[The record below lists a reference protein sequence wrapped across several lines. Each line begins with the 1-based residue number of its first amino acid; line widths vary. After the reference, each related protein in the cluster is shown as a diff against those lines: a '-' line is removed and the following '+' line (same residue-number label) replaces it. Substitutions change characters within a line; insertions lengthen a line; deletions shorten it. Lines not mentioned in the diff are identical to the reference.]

1 MIDLEQLLTYLTLIS
16 VPIGV
21 FYHVLTL
28 RNQNISRQIQIIKG
42 AKILGEDPV
51 WKVYAYDTSNSDEF
65 ESKLYEPDS
74 DIRKPFYDYF
84 NSLEELGMYLRE
96 GVLNIRYVYLLGG
109 GSIIT
114 IWEKYEGI
122 NKKLRE
128 EMGSRFLTEAEYLY
142 QKIKEYVKKHPELAP
157 DR

>member
-1 MIDLEQLLTYLTLIS
+1 MINIQTVLTYLTLIS

-21 FYHVLTL
+21 FYHILTL
-28 RNQNISRQIQIIKG
+28 RNQTISRQIQIIRG
-42 AKILGEDPV
+42 AKILGDYPV
-51 WKVYAYDTSNSDEF
+51 WILYTYDNSNMDDF
-65 ESKLYEPDS
+65 VSKLYEPDS

-142 QKIKEYVKKHPELAP
+142 QKTKEYVKKHPELAP
-157 DR
+157 